1 MKLYLFDYLFITRTI
16 NVSLFFRS
24 QIGSGR
30 TEESLKKQEELQ
42 KAIDEM
48 KIFTAQCSTPT
59 LTSPTEKD
67 ARYSF
72 PLSRPSLLDLMK
84 NVQEEK
90 KSNSE

>member
-1 MKLYLFDYLFITRTI
+1 MITI
-16 NVSLFFRS
+16 NVSLPYRS
-24 QIGSGR
+24 QIGSGK

-48 KIFTAQCSTPT
+48 KIFTAQCSTPS

-72 PLSRPSLLDLMK
+72 PPSRPSLLDLMK